1 MNDSDLLDRLRE
13 GDARAF
19 DSIFREHYPHLV
31 SFAGHMLRDHA
42 AGEEIA
48 QDVMVELW
56 RRHASLEVRS
66 SLRAYLVR
74 AARNRCLNDIR
85 HRRIRRKAEPL
96 LVLDATPVAAA
107 DAGVATGE
115 LEAALRDAVAAL
127 PERCREVFEL
137 SRVRGLRYAE
147 IADAME
153 ISVKTVEAQMGKALR
168 LLRERLAPWLP
179 DADER

>member
-1 MNDSDLLDRLRE
+1 MNDSHLLDRLRE
-13 GDARAF
+13 GDKRAF
-19 DSIFREHYPHLV
+19 DSIFRTHYPHLV
-31 SFAGHMLRDHA
+31 AFAESMLRDRS

-56 RRHASLEVRS
+56 GRRASVEIRS
-66 SLRAYLVR
+66 SLRAYLIQ

-85 HRRIRRKAEPL
+85 HQRVRRRAEPM
-96 LVLDATPVAAA
+96 LVLDAPAVETA
-107 DAGVATGE
+107 DARASAGE
-115 LEAALRDAVAAL
+115 LEGAIQEAVAEL
-127 PERCREVFEL
+127 PERCRQVFEL

-168 LLRERLAPWLP
+168 LLRERLQPWL
-179 DADER
+179 